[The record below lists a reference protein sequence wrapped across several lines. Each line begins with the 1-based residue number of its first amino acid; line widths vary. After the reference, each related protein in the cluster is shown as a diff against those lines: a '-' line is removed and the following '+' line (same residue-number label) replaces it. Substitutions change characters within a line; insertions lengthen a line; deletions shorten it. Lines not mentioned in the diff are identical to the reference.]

1 MHIWVTGSK
10 GMLGSRV
17 IEAARMKGHEVVATD
32 HWTCPIDDLGCVVRT
47 AKGEK
52 PDAIINCAG
61 KLPGAPATEMIL
73 ANALAP
79 HLLAWTGIPMVHM
92 STDCVFSGQDSS
104 PRCANDRPDPT
115 DLYGRTKLAG
125 EVEASHVL
133 NVRGSFVGPEGGFL
147 KWLLAAKG
155 DVEAW
160 EYARW
165 NGTTAD
171 IMAVNLVELAEGS
184 RTGVVHLASSK
195 PVTKAWMVQMFV
207 DVLGL
212 PVKVKVKQLP
222 FIDRYLYPDIVLPD
236 TEQTLRAY
244 AKEMKKCPTPA

>member
-1 MHIWVTGSK
+1 MKLWITGSR

-17 IEAARMKGHEVVATD
+17 VKVAEATGHEVVATD
-32 HWTCPIDDLGCVVRT
+32 HLTCPVDDLGCVVKT

-61 KLPGAPATEMIL
+61 KLPGAPATEMVL

-92 STDCVFSGQDSS
+92 STDCVFSGQDPS
-104 PRCANDRPDPT
+104 PRCSNDRPDPT

-133 NVRGSFVGPEGGFL
+133 NVRGSFIGPEGGFL

-165 NGTTAD
+165 NGTTAN
-171 IMAVNLVELAEGS
+171 ILAANLVELVEGE
-184 RTGVVHLASSK
+184 RTGVVHLSSSES
-195 PVTKAWMVQMFV
+195 VTKAWMVKMFAS
-207 DVLGL
+207 VLGL
-212 PVKVKVKQLP
+212 PVKVRLKQLP
-222 FIDRYLYPDIVLPD
+222 FIDRYLYPDISLPD
-236 TEQTLRAY
+236 TKETLQAY
-244 AKEMKKCPTPA
+244 AKELKKCLTPA